1 MARDTELST
10 YVDAETKAQLQR
22 EADERDIT
30 LSTHT
35 AQLIDRGRTA
45 NAEESMTSRTD
56 VEAALERTIEESIAS
71 YHDELLDAVRK
82 ASVYSIANY
91 ELDATTADAS
101 GATRQDTFATGRRR
115 THTPLSEHEA
125 TVAVDSAT
133 GSDPDESDD
142 ADPEPESASEE
153 STGSLTDITRGG

>member
-30 LSTHT
+30 LSTYT
-35 AQLIDRGRTA
+35 ARLIDRGRTA
-45 NAEESMTSRTD
+45 NAEESMTARTD

-91 ELDATTADAS
+91 ELDATIADAS
-101 GATRQDTFATGRRR
+101 GATRQDTFSTGRRR
-115 THTPLSEHEA
+115 THTPLSEHEE
-125 TVAVDSAT
+125 TMAVDSAT
-133 GSDPDESDD
+133 DPDPDESDD
-142 ADPEPESASEE
+142 DPEPESASDA
-153 STGSLTDITRGG
+153 STGSLTDITRSD

>member
-115 THTPLSEHEA
+115 THTPLSEHNETMA
-125 TVAVDSAT
+125 ADSAT
-133 GSDPDESDD
+133 ESDPFQSDD
-142 ADPEPESASEE
+142 ADPGPDSDIEE
-153 STGSLTDITRGG
+153 SPGSLTDITRGD